1 MTPGKTGPVAFA
13 YKENPN
19 QRAGI
24 MSDDSR
30 NSIAKVFVA
39 LFVFGVGLVLVLAI
53 AISALTIPAK
63 IIT

>member
-1 MTPGKTGPVAFA
+1 
-13 YKENPN
+13 
-19 QRAGI
+19 